1 MVRSFGPYIRAF
13 RKGPCSLWFA
23 DDHMLVV
30 EPTTRQLPYDENYRR
45 IMFRDIQAIT
55 LQPTSKF
62 AAVNI
67 IAGILLGLFLLVMMT
82 SDVFSSDIDDYAVFA
97 IMIGLPLLTLLT
109 INLMKGPSCKVRLQT
124 AVLLLEMEIF
134 TRRRSA
140 ERVIQ
145 QILDR
150 ANRAQGVDPAAAPA
164 PEAP

>member
-30 EPTTRQLPYDENYRR
+30 EPTTRQFPYDETYRR
-45 IMFRDIQAIT
+45 IMFRDIQAVT

-67 IAGILLGLFLLVMMT
+67 LAGIMLGILLLVLMT
-82 SDVFSSDIDDYAVFA
+82 SFDSEPTLA
-97 IMIGLPLLTLLT
+97 ISFTLGLPLLFLLAV
-109 INLMKGPSCKVRLQT
+109 NLAKGPSCKVHLQT

-140 ERVIQ
+140 NRVLQ

-150 ANRAQGVDPAAAPA
+150 ANRAQGVVPGTAAPEN
-164 PEAP
+164 P

>member
-30 EPTTRQLPYDENYRR
+30 EPTTRQLPYDETYRR
-45 IMFRDIQAIT
+45 IMFRDIQAVT
-55 LQPTSKF
+55 LQPTSTF

-67 IAGILLGLFLLVMMT
+67 IAGILLGIFLSIVMT
-82 SDVFSSDIDDYAVFA
+82 SDVFSSDIEDSAVFA
-97 IMIGLPLLTLLT
+97 IMIGLPLLILLT
-109 INLMKGPSCKVRLQT
+109 INLVKGPSCKVRLQT
-124 AVLLLEMEIF
+124 AVLLLDMEIF

-140 ERVIQ
+140 NRVIQ

-150 ANRAQGVDPAAAPA
+150 ANQAQGGAPGAAM

>member
-45 IMFRDIQAIT
+45 IMFRDIQAVT

-62 AAVNI
+62 AAANI
-67 IAGILLGLFLLVMMT
+67 IIGILLGVFLLFMLT
-82 SDVFSSDIDDYAVFA
+82 SDVFSIGMGEFSVFVA
-97 IMIGLPLLTLLT
+97 LVGLPLLSLLT
-109 INLMKGPSCKVRLQT
+109 VNLVKGPSCKVCLQT

-150 ANRAQGVDPAAAPA
+150 ANRAQGVDPTAPPA
-164 PEAP
+164 SPAT